1 MVTEEMY
8 EIYIP
13 IYIEKDWITC
23 EYNSFAKGY
32 HAYEYMEFVGGRNV
46 EMQAR
51 TVKGGGQKW
60 NIEILPDG
68 KKLKNLEKYSPSSM
82 LSVFRSAACGG
93 HSILHSIFLTCVRIA
108 DTAVNMIYSSKVIF

>member
-1 MVTEEMY
+1 MASLCDKSSSHSTTHNSNMVTEEMY

-51 TVKGGGQKW
+51 TVKGGGQK
-60 NIEILPDG
+60 
-68 KKLKNLEKYSPSSM
+68 
-82 LSVFRSAACGG
+82 
-93 HSILHSIFLTCVRIA
+93 
-108 DTAVNMIYSSKVIF
+108 